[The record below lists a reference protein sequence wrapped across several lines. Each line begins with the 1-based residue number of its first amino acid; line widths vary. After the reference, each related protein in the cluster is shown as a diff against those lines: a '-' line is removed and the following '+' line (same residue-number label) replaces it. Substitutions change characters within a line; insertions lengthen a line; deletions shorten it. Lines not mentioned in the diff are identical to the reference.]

1 MTPVSMTA
9 FGRGESGGSKHKWA
23 VEIRS
28 VNHRFCDIKIKMPR
42 KYAVL
47 EEKIKKAV
55 AAVCAR
61 GHIEV
66 TINQIA
72 GVSQTV
78 EFNANLSLAREYR
91 QALAAIQQDLGLP
104 ESPGLRLIAE
114 YPGIITPAEG
124 VEDLD
129 EIWAEINAALRDALD
144 SCLAMRQ
151 DEGRALKV
159 DLLARLAEFEAV
171 VGGIEGE
178 IPRLLVQRE
187 TTLKKRLVNLLAG
200 IELDPARLAQE
211 VAILADKS
219 DITEELVRLH
229 SHIRQFRNFMEE
241 SKPVGRRLDFILQEF
256 LREINTMAAKIN
268 DTTTIHKTVELK
280 NEAEKLREQIQNLE

>member
-9 FGRGESGGSKHKWA
+9 FGRGESSGSKRKWA

-28 VNHRFCDIKIKMPR
+28 VNHRFCAIKIKIPR

-47 EEKIKKAV
+47 EEKINKAV
-55 AAVCAR
+55 RAVCAR

-66 TINQIA
+66 TINQTA
-72 GVSQTV
+72 GVSQAV
-78 EFNANLSLAREYR
+78 EFSANLSLAREYR
-91 QALAAIQQDLGLP
+91 QALAVIQQDLGLP

-124 VEDLD
+124 GEDLA
-129 EIWAEINAALRDALD
+129 EIWAEITPALRDALD
-144 SCLAMRQ
+144 RCLAMRQ
-151 DEGRALKV
+151 DEGQALKV

-171 VGGIEGE
+171 IGGIESE
-178 IPRLLVQRE
+178 MPRLLEQRA

-241 SKPVGRRLDFILQEF
+241 AKPVGRRLDFILQEF